1 MPLFPVPHPPVLAAP
16 VPAAGRMYDIDRA
29 KGLAILLVVF
39 GHLVARQ
46 DPAGVGWYEPLRILV
61 YLFHMPFFMYLS
73 GYVAFRSG
81 AARTPLPVW
90 PRLARRRAERLLL
103 PFLLFGLVI
112 LAGKFVAS
120 ALVPVDNLPPDLW
133 HGLRALLWDTGG
145 SPATSVWYLGA
156 LFVYS
161 LATPLLVR
169 SGRFLWV
176 IALALFA
183 LPAPP
188 LVYADRICTYFVFFV
203 AGGMAAEAGRRWLDA
218 VDRWRWLSAACFAAL
233 LVAVAAGL
241 FPVDFNAG
249 TRSGGYKALMLGA
262 TLLAIPAIHGLVR
275 APALAGSRALL
286 WLGGASF
293 AIYLLNTICIGV
305 AKGVLLRVVSWD
317 GPNFLPFAATLM
329 LAGTLGPVLVRKL
342 VFRRVSVLDR
352 LTA

>member
-1 MPLFPVPHPPVLAAP
+1 MPPPSVSPAP
-16 VPAAGRMYDIDRA
+16 AGRMADIDRA

-73 GYVAFRSG
+73 GYVVFRSG
-81 AARTPLPVW
+81 TARTPPADW
-90 PRLARRRAERLLL
+90 PPLARRRAERLLL

-112 LAGKFVAS
+112 LAGKFA
-120 ALVPVDNLPPDLW
+120 AAWLVTVDNLPPDVW
-133 HGLRALLWDTGG
+133 HGLRALIWDTGA
-145 SPATSVWYLGA
+145 SPATSVWYLGV

-188 LVYADRICTYFVFFV
+188 ILYADRICAYFVFFV
-203 AGGMAAEAGRRWLDA
+203 AGGMAADARQRWLDGI
-218 VDRWRWLSAACFAAL
+218 DRWRWLSGACFAAL
-233 LVAVAAGL
+233 LAAVAAGL

-249 TRSGGYKALMLGA
+249 TRSGGYKALMLA
-262 TLLAIPAIHGLVR
+262 ASLLAIPAIHGLVR
-275 APALAGSRALL
+275 AAPRAGSRVLL

-305 AKGVLLRVVSWD
+305 AKGVLLRLVNWD
-317 GPNFLPFAATLM
+317 GANFLPFAVALM
-329 LAGTLGPVLVRKL
+329 AAGTLGPVLVRRL
-342 VFRRVSVLDR
+342 LFRRVRALDR

>member
-1 MPLFPVPHPPVLAAP
+1 
-16 VPAAGRMYDIDRA
+16 
-29 KGLAILLVVF
+29 
-39 GHLVARQ
+39 
-46 DPAGVGWYEPLRILV
+46 
-61 YLFHMPFFMYLS
+61 MPFFMYLS

-81 AARTPLPVW
+81 AARTPIAAW

-112 LAGKFVAS
+112 LVGKLAAS

-133 HGLRALLWDTGG
+133 HGLRALLWDTGA

-161 LATPLLVR
+161 LATPFLVR
-169 SGRFLWV
+169 TGPFLSL

-188 LVYADRICTYFVFFV
+188 LLYADRICAYFVFFIV
-203 AGGMAAEAGRRWLDA
+203 GGMAADAGRRWLDV

-233 LVAVAAGL
+233 LAAVAAGL
-241 FPVDFNAG
+241 FPIDFSAG
-249 TRSGGYKALMLGA
+249 TRSGGYKALMLA
-262 TLLAIPAIHGLVR
+262 ASLLAIPAIHGVVR
-275 APALAGSRALL
+275 AAPLAGSRALL

-317 GPNFLPFAATLM
+317 GANFLPFAAALM
-329 LAGTLGPVLVRKL
+329 LAGTLGPVLLRQL
-342 VFRRVSVLDR
+342 VFRRVRVLDR

>member
-1 MPLFPVPHPPVLAAP
+1 MASPSVSAAN
-16 VPAAGRMYDIDRA
+16 AGRMSDIDRA

-46 DPAGVGWYEPLRILV
+46 GPAGVGWYEPLRILV

-81 AARTPLPVW
+81 AVRAPLTAW

-103 PFLLFGLVI
+103 PFLLFGLLI
-112 LAGKFVAS
+112 LAGKLA
-120 ALVPVDNLPPDLW
+120 AARLVPVDNLPPDAW
-133 HGLRALLWDTGG
+133 HGLRALVWDTGA
-145 SPATSVWYLGA
+145 SPATSVWYLGV

-161 LATPLLVR
+161 LAIPLLVR

-176 IALALFA
+176 IALALFV

-188 LVYADRICTYFVFFV
+188 ILYADRICAYFVFFV
-203 AGGMAAEAGRRWLDA
+203 AGGMAADAGERWLDGI
-218 VDRWRWLSAACFAAL
+218 DRWRWLSVASFAAL
-233 LVAVAAGL
+233 LAAVAAGA
-241 FPVDFNAG
+241 FPIDFSAG
-249 TRSGGYKALMLGA
+249 TRSGAYKALMLA
-262 TLLAIPAIHGLVR
+262 ASLLAIPAIHGLVR
-275 APALAGSRALL
+275 AAPLAGSRMLL

-305 AKGVLLRVVSWD
+305 AKGALLRLVSWD
-317 GPNFLPFAATLM
+317 GANFLPFAAALM
-329 LAGTLGPVLVRKL
+329 IAGTLGPVLIRRL
-342 VFRRVSVLDR
+342 LFRRVRVLDR